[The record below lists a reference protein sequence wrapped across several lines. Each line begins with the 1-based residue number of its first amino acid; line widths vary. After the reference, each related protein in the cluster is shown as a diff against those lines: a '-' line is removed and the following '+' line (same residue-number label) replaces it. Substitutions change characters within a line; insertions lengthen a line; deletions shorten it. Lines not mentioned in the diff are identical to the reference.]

1 MRSFGTKIS
10 VNRRPKF
17 DLSPELHSAI
27 ISGLESQQSP
37 SVLAKRFHVDRST
50 IYRTKN
56 RFYSTKSLETG
67 KRAGRPKKLS
77 FSEQRYIYLL
87 ARRRKPKMSRNGLIA
102 NTDPEV
108 SKSTIRRVLKRF
120 DLRRWK
126 SKKRIPLKEDAENRL
141 HFARL

>member
-1 MRSFGTKIS
+1 MRSFGTEIS
-10 VNRRPKF
+10 ANRRPIS
-17 DLSPELHSAI
+17 DLSPELYSAI

-37 SVLAKRFHVDRST
+37 SVLPKRFHVDRST

-67 KRAGRPKKLS
+67 KRAGLPKKLS

-87 ARRRKPKMSRNGLIA
+87 ARRKPKMSWNGLIA

-120 DLRRWK
+120 DLRKWK
-126 SKKRIPLKEDAENRL
+126 SKKRIPLKEDAKNRL